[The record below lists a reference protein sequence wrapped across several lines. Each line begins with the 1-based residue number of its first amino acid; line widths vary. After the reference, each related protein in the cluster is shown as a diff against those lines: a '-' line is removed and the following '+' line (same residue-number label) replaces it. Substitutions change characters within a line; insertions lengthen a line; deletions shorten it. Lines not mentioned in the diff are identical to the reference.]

1 MRAWWGGWPHE
12 VLLAALGGL
21 IALAL
26 WAGGVWEGAGRVAF
40 AVALY
45 LLTLGVCA
53 GRGVW
58 WTRLRLGAA
67 YGYTLWIYAAIRWI
81 TPALGLTLRDAQL
94 EAIDVWA
101 LGSTPARAL
110 EAYASA
116 PLTELMSAC
125 YMSYHVYLHG
135 ALIWALRDV
144 ERARGLYVQL
154 FTAFALGIGGYLLVP
169 AVGPVRA
176 LEFAGPLPGGP
187 ITRFQDA
194 FIAGGTSIYD
204 VFPSLHIL
212 LTLSLLLY
220 DRAHHR
226 ARFWLMAPIAAGLAA
241 STLYLRY
248 HYAVD
253 LVAGAAL
260 AVGVWLWMGGDPCR
274 SPRRPP
280 SLALTSA
287 PEGASHT

>member
-1 MRAWWGGWPHE
+1 MRALGWWRGWPHE
-12 VLLAALGGL
+12 VLLAGLGAL

-26 WAGGVWEGAGRVAF
+26 LVHGAWEGAGRVAG

-45 LLTLGVCA
+45 LLAVGVCA

-67 YGYTLWIYAAIRWI
+67 YGYTLWIYEAIRWI
-81 TPALGLTLRDAQL
+81 TPALELALRDAEL

-101 LGSTPARAL
+101 LGCTPALAW

-144 ERARGLYVQL
+144 ERARRLYVQL
-154 FTAFALGIGGYLLVP
+154 FIAFALGIGGYLLVP

-176 LEFAGPLPGGP
+176 LTFAGPLPGGP

-212 LTLSLLLY
+212 LTLSLLLH
-220 DRAHHR
+220 DRVHHR
-226 ARFWLMAPIAAGLAA
+226 ARFWLMAPVAVGLAA

-253 LVAGAAL
+253 LVAGAGL
-260 AVGVWLWMGGDPCR
+260 AVCVWLIVGR
-274 SPRRPP
+274 SACGSARRS
-280 SLALTSA
+280 SLPERSA
-287 PEGASHT
+287 